1 MRRTVKGYAANPL
14 IVGGVCIVVGAAIG
28 AAGMYAFMSQMQGG
42 LGDGTE
48 LAPFEE
54 NAVTDPA
61 TEATTAETVLETN
74 ETEET
79 APFTVAPLL
88 EDVETVTITVR
99 GKRYLYG
106 GAAYKLEELRGIVR
120 NAKDVTV
127 TVRDERASLKAYDK
141 LIDMLEDEDIAFV
154 EEN

>member
-1 MRRTVKGYAANPL
+1 MGRTVKGYAANPL

-42 LGDGTE
+42 LGDGKE

-54 NAVTDPA
+54 RTM
-61 TEATTAETVLETN
+61 TEATTEETVLDTTE
-74 ETEET
+74 EET
-79 APFTVAPLL
+79 APFTIAPLL

-141 LIDMLEDEDIAFV
+141 LIDMLEDEDITFV

>member
-1 MRRTVKGYAANPL
+1 MSRTVKGYAANPL

-42 LGDGTE
+42 LGDGKE

-54 NAVTDPA
+54 RTM
-61 TEATTAETVLETN
+61 TEATTEETVLDTTE
-74 ETEET
+74 EET
-79 APFTVAPLL
+79 APFTIAPLL

-141 LIDMLEDEDIAFV
+141 LIDMLEDEDITFV

>member
-1 MRRTVKGYAANPL
+1 MSRTVKGYAANPL

-54 NAVTDPA
+54 SAVTEAA
-61 TEATTAETVLETN
+61 TEAATEETVLDTTE
-74 ETEET
+74 EET
-79 APFTVAPLL
+79 APFTIAPLL

-141 LIDMLEDEDIAFV
+141 LIDMLEDEDITFV

>member
-1 MRRTVKGYAANPL
+1 MSRTVKGYAANPL

-42 LGDGTE
+42 LGDGKE

-54 NAVTDPA
+54 RTMTEAA
-61 TEATTAETVLETN
+61 TEAATEETVLDTTE
-74 ETEET
+74 EET
-79 APFTVAPLL
+79 APFTIAPLL

-141 LIDMLEDEDIAFV
+141 LIDMLEDEDITFV

>member
-1 MRRTVKGYAANPL
+1 MSRIGKGYIADPL
-14 IVGGVCIVVGAAIG
+14 IVGGVCIVVGAAMG
-28 AAGMYAFMSQMQGG
+28 AAGMYAFMSQMQ
-42 LGDGTE
+42 DGKEHAAAEAGTA
-48 LAPFEE
+48 AP
-54 NAVTDPA
+54 
-61 TEATTAETVLETN
+61 TVD
-74 ETEET
+74 
-79 APFTVAPLL
+79 PLL
-88 EDVETVTITVR
+88 EDVGTATITVR

-120 NAKDVTV
+120 DVKDMTF